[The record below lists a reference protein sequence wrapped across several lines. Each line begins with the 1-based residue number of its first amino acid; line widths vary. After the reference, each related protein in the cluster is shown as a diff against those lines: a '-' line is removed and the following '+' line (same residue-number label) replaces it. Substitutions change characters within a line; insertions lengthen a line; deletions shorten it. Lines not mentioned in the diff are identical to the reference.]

1 MRVAATNPPA
11 PASEAAEAATEA
23 ATEAPE
29 AATEA
34 AAFDAPATEAAAG
47 QNWCHHVVH

>member
-23 ATEAPE
+23 ATA
-29 AATEA
+29 AAT
-34 AAFDAPATEAAAG
+34 DAAAG
-47 QNWCHHVVH
+47 QNCCHHVVH